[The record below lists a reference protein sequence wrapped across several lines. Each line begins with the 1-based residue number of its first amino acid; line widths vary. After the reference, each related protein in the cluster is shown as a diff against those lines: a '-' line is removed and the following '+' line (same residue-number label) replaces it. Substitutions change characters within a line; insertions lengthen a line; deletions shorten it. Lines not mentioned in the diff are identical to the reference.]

1 MNNREIILASASPR
15 RRELLGN
22 MGFSF
27 KVVPA
32 DIDESRLSQSE
43 TPCEYVRRLSLS
55 KAEKILSLHPD
66 AVIVGV
72 DTTVSMNNEI
82 FGKPADFEEF
92 HLFMSK
98 LSGKTHQV
106 FTGLSVIDRDRTVSS
121 YVKSDVTFVEMSEK
135 DISDYW
141 ATGEPVDKAGGYAI
155 QGIGGSY
162 IKCVSGSVSSII
174 GLPQVELRI
183 ILNSFMEG
191 GIHE

>member
-1 MNNREIILASASPR
+1 
-15 RRELLGN
+15 
-22 MGFSF
+22 
-27 KVVPA
+27 
-32 DIDESRLSQSE
+32 
-43 TPCEYVRRLSLS
+43 
-55 KAEKILSLHPD
+55 
-66 AVIVGV
+66 
-72 DTTVSMNNEI
+72 MNNEI

-174 GLPQVELRI
+174 GLPQAELRI